1 LLHHLH
7 LQVTL
12 ANLHIIFHLFLQEK
26 DEAGCHLCGSGVPY
40 YRGQDWGDED
50 VCHHESKEKEGAR
63 GLGDAVDAY
72 AASAVTPTNKTN
84 FDEDIATGIAFGK
97 FLLPTLPILQGPG
110 PYLGTMG

>member
-1 LLHHLH
+1 MK
-7 LQVTL
+7 QVV
-12 ANLHIIFHLFLQEK
+12 IFVALVYLSM
-26 DEAGCHLCGSGVPY
+26 D
-40 YRGQDWGDED
+40 QDWGDED

-84 FDEDIATGIAFGK
+84 FDEDIATWIAFGK

-110 PYLGTMG
+110 SYLGLMGRGIR

>member
-1 LLHHLH
+1 MAL
-7 LQVTL
+7 VYL
-12 ANLHIIFHLFLQEK
+12 A
-26 DEAGCHLCGSGVPY
+26 
-40 YRGQDWGDED
+40 RGQYWGDED

-110 PYLGTMG
+110 PYLGLMGRGIR